1 MNTPESREGNLI
13 RYAVYFLGYLL
24 TLGVVELVTKKPL
37 LHLWDLIL
45 FILIATMVLVFYI
58 YRFNREQR
66 FFARQFYIPWL
77 GDFGLVVG
85 LTLGI
90 TASRIIIMY
99 LQTYQHLKW
108 YSFQQNYLRYP
119 SPKLFC
125 FLLLAQGIVLPIL
138 QEFLA
143 SGFLFNYAFRQETK
157 TAAVWGIF
165 TSGLIFSLLNWQ
177 ASLPLL
183 LINLLA
189 GMLFAWS
196 YLYTQ
201 TLAMPL
207 YLAVINGLL
216 LVIMT

>member
-1 MNTPESREGNLI
+1 MNTPASREGNLI
-13 RYAVYFLGYLL
+13 RYAVYFIGYLI
-24 TLGVVELVTKKPL
+24 TLGVTELVIKKPL

-45 FILIATMVLVFYI
+45 FILIATMVLVFYA

-66 FFARQFYIPWL
+66 YFARQLYIPWL

-85 LTLGI
+85 LTLGV
-90 TASRIIIMY
+90 TAMRIIIMY
-99 LQTYQHLKW
+99 LQTYRHLSW
-108 YSFQQNYLRYP
+108 YYFQQSFLHYP
-119 SPKLFC
+119 SKQLFW
-125 FLLLAQGIVLPIL
+125 FLLLAQGIILPIL

-143 SGFLFNYAFRQETK
+143 TGFLFNYAFRRNNSTV
-157 TAAVWGIF
+157 ALWGIF
-165 TSGLIFSLLNWQ
+165 TSGLIFTLLNWQ
-177 ASLPLL
+177 ASVPLL
-183 LINLLA
+183 LINFLY

-201 TLAMPL
+201 TLIMPL